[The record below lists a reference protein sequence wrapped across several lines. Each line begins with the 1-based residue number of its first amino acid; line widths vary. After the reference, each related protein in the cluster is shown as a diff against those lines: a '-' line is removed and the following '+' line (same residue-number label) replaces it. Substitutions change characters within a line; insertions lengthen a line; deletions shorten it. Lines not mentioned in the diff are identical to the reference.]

1 MVAKPQ
7 EPSSVALLWH
17 EPRVG
22 RRGPRPAL
30 TVEALVEAG
39 IELADD
45 QGLDAL
51 SMERVAKK
59 LKVTTM
65 ALYRYVPSRAVLV
78 DLMVDRGVGSPP
90 KLAGPWRRR
99 LLQWANALL
108 EIFRRHP
115 WSLESTGRI
124 RVMGP
129 FELSWLEAGMAALAS
144 TSLTPAERRSACLAL
159 ISQVRTAAQFSQPT
173 SGPYQ
178 HFGWEEWTRL
188 TRALIATR
196 PAHFPELSRVMTQRS
211 EVAGGL
217 DWVLDGIA
225 ARLEQRAH
233 EHRADR

>member
-1 MVAKPQ
+1 MVTKPP
-7 EPSSVALLWH
+7 EPESVALLWH
-17 EPRVG
+17 EPKVG

-30 TVEALVEAG
+30 TVERLIEAG
-39 IELADD
+39 IESADE

-51 SMERVAKK
+51 SMERLAKK
-59 LKVTTM
+59 LGVTTM

-90 KLAGPWRRR
+90 KLEGPWRTR
-99 LLQWANALL
+99 LLQWAGALH
-108 EIFRRHP
+108 EVFRRHP

-129 FELSWLEAGMAALAS
+129 FELSWLEAGMAALAT

-159 ISQVRTAAQFSQPT
+159 ISQVRTAAQFSEPS
-173 SGPYQ
+173 SGPYR

-188 TRALIATR
+188 TRTLIATR
-196 PAHFPELSRVMTQRS
+196 AEHFPELTRVMAQS
-211 EVAGGL
+211 ADGGSGF

-225 ARLEQRAH
+225 ARIKQRGK
-233 EHRADR
+233 